1 MSDGNVVGSAE
12 FELRANR
19 SKLSGDMEAARRE
32 VLEGAKQTE
41 GKLGEIVG
49 TGTEKGSKRASAGIQ
64 ELKGNLGALPPAA
77 GAAATGLAGL
87 ATAAMAGV
95 AAFVALVA
103 AMVVATRM
111 AFDFSFKAMR
121 FADDM
126 ANSAKSIGV
135 STNALQEWRHVAK
148 QTGATAADADRAL
161 DGFAEKLAK
170 ATAGTSKEAV
180 KAFAFIGMSREDL
193 AGFKSTEEALD
204 AVTDKIKGLKN
215 EADRAAVAE
224 HLGLGP
230 LSAALRDSETD
241 VAALRDEAHALG
253 VVMDAEMI
261 RRASKAQ
268 QEFDTLASVID
279 IQLKSAF
286 IDLAPVIMDAI
297 KLVAQ
302 LATGLANALDQFR
315 ALENKT
321 TRGLEQR
328 FTANA
333 RQIATLD
340 EGAMSGGSAN
350 ERIRAVPVAGQNYT
364 VNDPLHDNVARR
376 IGLRAIPYV
385 GPLLERGDRL
395 ATQAG
400 GGEERSVLRSEH
412 RNNLI
417 AEQANIR
424 AELAERRVA
433 DAPPA
438 RTNRAEGSTL
448 NLPEAPERKA
458 PVDRSAE
465 REARRA
471 ERVEQEIFRA
481 RQRLLGTVDQELLTV
496 QERYDL
502 EKAQT
507 ALAREAETAEL
518 ESKKTRGEIKQD
530 EYDQLK
536 LIQDQ
541 TAALE
546 DRVAND
552 ILSRDLADERV
563 ANERLLS
570 GLTADLVS
578 LQIGAARTARERQ
591 RLELQ
596 LLEQTQNQRREDLRT
611 QLDRNKSLTPEQRS
625 QAMRDNDTR
634 DAMERDAVSRANLSP
649 LQQWRDEALKTAD
662 EVAEAYEAVAA
673 NGLDA
678 LNDGIVDAI
687 MGTKTLG
694 EVFSQVARQIMADL
708 LAISVRR
715 GITEPLAN
723 ALFGGGQTGGAGGG
737 GMFSDIFKSALGS
750 FGRRATGG
758 PVFAGT
764 PYIVGE
770 NSAELF
776 IPSVNGSIVPKI
788 GGTGNAAAA
797 RGGGAPLIFDM
808 RGAVMTAD
816 LMAQMEAMA
825 SASGGAAYN
834 GARTTVP
841 AEMAQKQSYRR
852 GG

>member
-1 MSDGNVVGSAE
+1 MEAPMSDTNVVGSAE

-41 GKLGEIVG
+41 GRLGEIVG
-49 TGTEKGSKRASAGIQ
+49 TGTEKGSRRASVGIQ

-126 ANSAKSIGV
+126 ANTAKTIGV
-135 STNALQEWRHVAK
+135 STNALQEWRHVAQ

-180 KAFAFIGMSREDL
+180 KAFNFIGMDRETL

-204 AVTDKIKGLKN
+204 AVTDKIKDLKN

-224 HLGLGP
+224 ALGLGP

-241 VAALRDEAHALG
+241 VARLRDEAHALG

-286 IDLAPVIMDAI
+286 IDLAPVILEAI

-315 ALENKT
+315 SLENKT
-321 TRGLEQR
+321 TRGLER
-328 FTANA
+328 RLEANTRELGSSA
-333 RQIATLD
+333 GAT
-340 EGAMSGGSAN
+340 G
-350 ERIRAVPVAGQNYT
+350 RIRAVPVQGGDYS
-364 VNDPLHDNVARR
+364 VNEALPANQVRR
-376 IGLRAIPYV
+376 YGLRAVPVI
-385 GPLLERGDRL
+385 GPLLSRGDRL
-395 ATQAG
+395 VTQAG
-400 GGEERSVLRSEH
+400 GGEERQLLAEEH
-412 RNNLI
+412 RANLI
-417 AEQANIR
+417 NERARIN
-424 AELAERRVA
+424 AELAERRTQ

-438 RTNRAEGSTL
+438 RTNRPEGSTL
-448 NLPEAPERKA
+448 NLPEGRTPRT

-481 RQRLLGTVDQELLTV
+481 RQRLLGIADSELQTV
-496 QERYDL
+496 QERFDL
-502 EKAQT
+502 ENAQT
-507 ALAREAETAEL
+507 ALEREAEAAEL
-518 ESKKTRGEIKQD
+518 ESKRTRGEYTQA
-530 EYDQLK
+530 EYDRLK
-536 LIQDQ
+536 LINDQ

-546 DRVAND
+546 DRVASD

-625 QAMRDNDTR
+625 QAMADNTRR

-662 EVAEAYEAVAA
+662 EVAEAYESVAA

-694 EVFSQVARQIMADL
+694 EVFSQVARQILADL

-723 ALFGGGQTGGAGGG
+723 AIFGGGQTGGAGGG
-737 GMFSDIFKSALGS
+737 GGMFADIFKSVLGS

-788 GGTGNAAAA
+788 GGTGNAASAQRVYVEVGVNDDRFNAYVDGRAA
-797 RGGGAPLIFDM
+797 PVA
-808 RGAVMTAD
+808 AHAAATAYTATRND
-816 LMAQMEAMA
+816 QISAQ
-825 SASGGAAYN
+825 
-834 GARTTVP
+834 
-841 AEMAQKQSYRR
+841 RR
-852 GG
+852 GRQRFV

>member
-1 MSDGNVVGSAE
+1 MAGENVVGSAE

-19 SKLSGDMEAARRE
+19 SKIRGDMDAASRD
-32 VLEGAKQTE
+32 VLEGAKRTE

-49 TGTEKGSKRASAGIQ
+49 TGTEKGTKRASAGIQ
-64 ELKGNLGALPPAA
+64 ELKGNLGAVAPAA

-87 ATAAMAGV
+87 AAIASGV
-95 AAFVALVA
+95 ATAFAAIVAVMALA
-103 AMVVATRM
+103 TTYAFKFSFEAMRM
-111 AFDFSFKAMR
+111 ADDLGKA
-121 FADDM
+121 AT
-126 ANSAKSIGV
+126 NIGV
-135 STNALQEWRHVAK
+135 STNALQEWRFVA
-148 QTGATAADADRAL
+148 QRTGADAADADRAL

-180 KAFAFIGMSREDL
+180 RAFSFIGMDRTEL
-193 AGFKSTEEALD
+193 AAFKSTEEALD
-204 AVTDKIKGLKN
+204 TVTDRIKALKN
-215 EADRAAVAE
+215 EADRAAVSEA
-224 HLGLGP
+224 LGLGP
-230 LSAALRDSETD
+230 LSAALRDTETD

-268 QEFDTLASVID
+268 GEFDTLASIID
-279 IQLKSAF
+279 VQLKSAF
-286 IDLAPVIMDAI
+286 IDLAPVILNVI
-297 KLVAQ
+297 QLVAR
-302 LATGLANALDQFR
+302 LASDLASALDQFR
-315 ALENKT
+315 SLENKT
-321 TRGLEQR
+321 TRGLQSERLSMTQERDRLIMQYGSEEAARGQR
-328 FTANA
+328 VTVVTRPGETYTSA
-333 RQIATLD
+333 RRTLAST
-340 EGAMSGGSAN
+340 GSGIGGVLRPETRLLPTSRERNVDAG
-350 ERIRAVPVAGQNYT
+350 ERIANLNRGIEDRRAQE
-364 VNDPLHDNVARR
+364 DL
-376 IGLRAIPYV
+376 
-385 GPLLERGDRL
+385 
-395 ATQAG
+395 
-400 GGEERSVLRSEH
+400 
-412 RNNLI
+412 
-417 AEQANIR
+417 
-424 AELAERRVA
+424 RRVE
-433 DAPPA
+433 DAPPT
-438 RTNRAEGSTL
+438 RTNRPEGSTL
-448 NLPEAPERKA
+448 NLPEGRAPKT

-496 QERYDL
+496 QQRFDL

-507 ALAREAETAEL
+507 ALAREAEAAEL

-596 LLEQTQNQRREDLRT
+596 LLEQSQRQRRDDLRT
-611 QLDRNKSLTPEQRS
+611 QLERNKSLTPEQRS
-625 QAMRDNDTR
+625 QAMTANDRR

-723 ALFGGGQTGGAGGG
+723 ALFGGGEKGGSGGG
-737 GMFSDIFKSALGS
+737 WITSAVKSFFGG

-776 IPSVNGSIVPKI
+776 IPSVNGSIAANI
-788 GGTGNAAAA
+788 GGASGSAKAVDV
-797 RGGGAPLIFDM
+797 RLHFDS
-808 RGAVMTAD
+808 D
-816 LMAQMEAMA
+816 FNLMATIDGR
-825 SASGGAAYN
+825 SAQVAGPIAADAATRM
-834 GARTTVP
+834 GRTVLDATRRAAP
-841 AEMAQKQSYRR
+841 GTQQSYRR
-852 GG
+852 LGAP